1 MTAGP
6 LRACAGCVRVIRV
19 RTEKEDRTVTASSI
33 AVDHA
38 EHQSAVRRL
47 IARHPVATFL
57 LLMFS
62 MSTAVAAVPQLTRPG
77 ALPFGL
83 AFYDSLGPVL
93 ASALPAFVVVA
104 AVGGR
109 KGVREL
115 AGRCLRWRVRLRWY
129 GVALFSV
136 PASALLVMVVI
147 HGPRMML
154 EVLADRGV
162 LILTTTLPHLLL
174 LIVFCIVAE
183 EAGFLGFLQARWQ
196 DRFGP
201 VAASALVALPFAA
214 YHLPG
219 TMVANGFGL
228 AQLHIA
234 LAYVAVI
241 GVLQMFGR
249 VMFMWLYNV
258 TGASVLL
265 AAIWHSSFDVTT
277 TAFGHTLAPPGAG
290 TSAVALG
297 FWVPSA
303 IVVAFAVT
311 LLVLTRG
318 RLGDP
323 IARRRG
329 MRPGTH

>member
-6 LRACAGCVRVIRV
+6 LRLPGCVRVIRM
-19 RTEKEDRTVTASSI
+19 RAEKEERTVTTSCI

-38 EHQSAVRRL
+38 EHHSAVRRL
-47 IARHPVATFL
+47 IARRPVATFL

-62 MSTAVAAVPQLTRPG
+62 MSTAVAAVPPLTRPG

-93 ASALPAFVVVA
+93 ASALPALVVVA

-115 AGRCLRWRVRLRWY
+115 AGRCLRWRARLRWY
-129 GVALFSV
+129 GVALFSL
-136 PASALLVMVVI
+136 PASVLLVMVVI
-147 HGPRMML
+147 HGPRML
-154 EVLADRGV
+154 DVLADRWV
-162 LILTTTLPHLLL
+162 LILTTTLPHLLM

-234 LAYVAVI
+234 LAYVAVV

-249 VMFMWLYNV
+249 IMFMWLYNV
-258 TGASVLL
+258 AGASVLL

-290 TSAVALG
+290 ASAVVLG

-303 IVVAFAVT
+303 IVVAFAVA

-318 RLGDP
+318 RLGEP
-323 IARRRG
+323 VARRRG
-329 MRPGTH
+329 MRPGPH